1 MVIRLSH
8 VIDQFLIG
16 KLFVFAILGI
26 GILAGPEPVD
36 ICRFHVIHAS
46 LKTVFSRVQLMY
58 QHFIIIIYGRL
69 RECHNK
75 IT

>member
-1 MVIRLSH
+1 MS
-8 VIDQFLIG
+8 LISS
-16 KLFVFAILGI
+16 LLVSFFFVAILGI

-46 LKTVFSRVQLMY
+46 LKAVFSRVQLMY
-58 QHFIIIIYGRL
+58 RHFIIIIYGRF
-69 RECHNK
+69 RECHNE